1 MTGFFFTGAGAGAV
15 GAAAVAGGGPRAAI
29 RPALAGSDC
38 GARGRDQRS
47 TRAGDAVGGIDQ
59 RSEPVVWA
67 ASNDCCIQPGGVVLD
82 GVSGGRVH
90 VLRWGWRREWLSL

>member
-67 ASNDCCIQPGGVVLD
+67 ASNDCCIHPGGVVLD
-82 GVSGGRVH
+82 GVSGAVKGDDGGA
-90 VLRWGWRREWLSL
+90 LKAAGG